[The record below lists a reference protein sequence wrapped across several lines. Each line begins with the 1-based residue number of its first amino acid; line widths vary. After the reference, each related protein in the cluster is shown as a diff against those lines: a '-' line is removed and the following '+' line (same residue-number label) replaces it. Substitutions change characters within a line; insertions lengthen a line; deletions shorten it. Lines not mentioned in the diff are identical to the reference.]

1 MDHPHALAIVII
13 ATPMEII
20 PIKLLGDIRISL
32 KIFKFRWIVDV
43 VVVVVV
49 VVYGFFPIECLADVA
64 HHDSALPRFRV
75 FLEENRGQVK

>member
-1 MDHPHALAIVII
+1 MDQPHALAIVMI

-20 PIKLLGDIRISL
+20 PIELLGAIRISL

-49 VVYGFFPIECLADVA
+49 VVYGF
-64 HHDSALPRFRV
+64 S
-75 FLEENRGQVK
+75 Q